1 MTKSMKPPIPAKAND
16 RRKEAGRGVRVVV
29 KTDQPAQ
36 EIADDEVEI
45 AKTGGK
51 PGEGLR
57 PKSSSP
63 PVRSNGTKP
72 SSSTT
77 RSATF

>member
-1 MTKSMKPPIPAKAND
+1 MTKSVKNPSRAKAND
-16 RRKEAGRGVRVVV
+16 RGKEAERDVRVAV

-51 PGEGLR
+51 PGEGRR
-57 PKSSSP
+57 PMAG
-63 PVRSNGTKP
+63 NKP
-72 SSSTT
+72 
-77 RSATF
+77 

>member
-1 MTKSMKPPIPAKAND
+1 MTKSMKTPIPAKAND
-16 RRKEAGRGVRVVV
+16 RGGRGVRVAV

-51 PGEGLR
+51 PGERRR
-57 PKSSSP
+57 PMAG
-63 PVRSNGTKP
+63 NKP
-72 SSSTT
+72 
-77 RSATF
+77 

>member
-1 MTKSMKPPIPAKAND
+1 MTKSLKNPSRAKASD
-16 RRKEAGRGVRVVV
+16 RGKEAERGGVRGAV

-51 PGEGLR
+51 PGEGRR
-57 PKSSSP
+57 P
-63 PVRSNGTKP
+63 VAGDKP
-72 SSSTT
+72 
-77 RSATF
+77 

>member
-1 MTKSMKPPIPAKAND
+1 MTKGMKNPIPAKAND
-16 RRKEAGRGVRVVV
+16 RGRRGRRVAV

-51 PGEGLR
+51 PGEAR
-57 PKSSSP
+57 
-63 PVRSNGTKP
+63 KP
-72 SSSTT
+72 MTGNKP
-77 RSATF
+77 

>member
-1 MTKSMKPPIPAKAND
+1 VTKSVKNPSRAKASN
-16 RRKEAGRGVRVVV
+16 RGKEAGRGVRGAV

-51 PGEGLR
+51 PGEGR
-57 PKSSSP
+57 G
-63 PVRSNGTKP
+63 PVAGDKP
-72 SSSTT
+72 
-77 RSATF
+77 

>member
-1 MTKSMKPPIPAKAND
+1 MTKRMRTPIPAKANE
-16 RRKEAGRGVRVVV
+16 RGKEAGRGVRVVV

-51 PGEGLR
+51 PGEGRSRR
-57 PKSSSP
+57 PMAG
-63 PVRSNGTKP
+63 NKP
-72 SSSTT
+72 
-77 RSATF
+77 